1 MSNVIAFDF
10 GGTKIKHGL
19 INSNG
24 EIITT
29 GAYKTERKDLDRFLT
44 DLFATVRTYQAS
56 SDVRGI
62 AISMPGYIDVHTGYS
77 ERAGAITALDGKNI
91 KDLLETE
98 FSLPVETE
106 NDGNCAALAEGNSGN
121 AQGCE
126 SFICMTVGTGI
137 GGCIYLNG
145 DIYRGSNLRAGEY
158 GMMITDLTSGEQ
170 KNMHQTAGFS
180 NLVTDYKRYMQTDEN
195 VEGTAIFEAAL
206 NDPHVK
212 KMIDDWVGHI
222 SRGIFNLCVT
232 LNPEKILIG
241 GGVSAQS
248 YLFETINRQ
257 LKQYHY
263 WHEFE
268 IPVVPCK
275 YHNDAGMLGAYYHFK
290 KMQTAKKDNPA
301 F

>member
-1 MSNVIAFDF
+1 MSNVIVFDF

-19 INSNG
+19 VNASGN
-24 EIITT
+24 IITAST
-29 GAYKTERKDLDRFLT
+29 YKTETNDLDRFLNH
-44 DLFATVRTYQAS
+44 LFSTVRTYQTS
-56 SDVRGI
+56 YDIRGI

-91 KDLLETE
+91 KQLLEKE
-98 FSLPVETE
+98 VSLPVETE
-106 NDGNCAALAEGNSGN
+106 NDGNCAALAERNTGN

-126 SFICMTVGTGI
+126 SFICMTIGTGI

-145 DIYRGSNLRAGEY
+145 DIYRGSRLRAGEY
-158 GMMITDLTSGEQ
+158 GMMITHLASDYK

-180 NLVTDYKRYMQTDEN
+180 NLVKDYKTYKQTNEE
-195 VEGTAIFEAAL
+195 VEGADIFEDAL
-206 NDPHVK
+206 TDPHVK
-212 KMIDDWVGHI
+212 KMIDSWIEHI

-241 GGVSAQS
+241 GGVSAQP
-248 YLFETINRQ
+248 YLIQEINRQ
-257 LKQYHY
+257 LKEYHY

-275 YHNDAGMLGAYYHFK
+275 YQNDAGMLGAFYHFK
-290 KMQTAKKDNPA
+290 KMQAVKN
-301 F
+301 